1 MREATRLL
9 ERVKAALGPKQASR
23 RARPVDAETFA
34 AALRALPQVA
44 RVPPGDGAALA
55 RALAA
60 VARLEPPATAEGPVA
75 DDEDATDVA
84 RRAARHAAGDAT
96 DSEDELGAAA
106 ARTAR
111 RAHARAVGF
120 AARRCGWAALE
131 LLEEARQAADAARA
145 GGAAKRITGAKLT
158 KGRRPD
164 EVECDGA
171 AGAGFQSGEAVAL
184 APVGDAGAAV
194 EAEVAAARGGR
205 LLLRCGFRDDD
216 GGAAD
221 CAPRRRPRHDD
232 DAHIEERRRDDAR
245 QAARRRLLGAAG
257 ASSTPA
263 RGDAAGLAGRL
274 RRAATGADVVAAL
287 LAARTRWRVEP
298 LGNRVAFERAVEA
311 AWVLAAAAYAPLRGE
326 AARPR
331 YGAAP
336 PRAAPPWWF
345 PAGAV
350 AGAIVGLTRAG
361 TDDDDDAR
369 CAVADGG
376 APLDEDQ
383 RRAVEACVA
392 GPASVALVR
401 GPPGTGK
408 TAVAVRCLASWAAR
422 DAGDR
427 AAALPKVK
435 VANGRLIQVKRDR
448 PAAEPPGPRVLC
460 LSESHV
466 AVDHLLEGLV
476 AARVRAVRVG
486 TPAHWRDDARCPAAA
501 RALGRH
507 SLEVLS
513 LEARRR
519 EKAAGGDDGAQNAAA
534 WEAQQAR
541 LRKAHVLCATCV
553 GSRAAV
559 LRGLRFTHV
568 LVDEAAHATE
578 LAALVGLARGCRRLV
593 LVGDDRQLPA
603 SVASRDAA
611 RDGLGASLFERLA
624 AAGRAPV
631 LTLRTQYRMP
641 GPLRAFP
648 SRRFYGGAL
657 RDAATVVAR
666 PTAPPRGFA
675 WPRADAPVAF
685 LSVAAAER
693 REGTSCANDAEAA
706 AVADVV
712 AGLVTGGSVRAADVG
727 VVTPYAAQARL
738 VRQRLG
744 DGAVEVEVAS
754 VDAFQGR
761 EKEVV
766 VVSTVRAN
774 AGGDVGFLSD
784 WRRGNVALTRARR
797 ALVVVGHAPTL
808 LREPLAWGPWVRW
821 CCAQGCVVGSVA
833 IDVARAPPPGTA
845 GWDWGADVEPLAVTP
860 AARADSDKDSED
872 DDASLASPA
881 SSASRSRSESP
892 ASEGGYEEAA
902 PVPAPAPAPAPAA
915 EPEPE
920 SEAARA
926 ERLRAKH
933 LERMAKHR
941 EAAKRLYGQR

>member
-1 MREATRLL
+1 M
-9 ERVKAALGPKQASR
+9 
-23 RARPVDAETFA
+23 
-34 AALRALPQVA
+34 
-44 RVPPGDGAALA
+44 
-55 RALAA
+55 
-60 VARLEPPATAEGPVA
+60 
-75 DDEDATDVA
+75 
-84 RRAARHAAGDAT
+84 
-96 DSEDELGAAA
+96 
-106 ARTAR
+106 
-111 RAHARAVGF
+111 
-120 AARRCGWAALE
+120 
-131 LLEEARQAADAARA
+131 
-145 GGAAKRITGAKLT
+145 
-158 KGRRPD
+158 
-164 EVECDGA
+164 
-171 AGAGFQSGEAVAL
+171 
-184 APVGDAGAAV
+184 
-194 EAEVAAARGGR
+194 
-205 LLLRCGFRDDD
+205 
-216 GGAAD
+216 
-221 CAPRRRPRHDD
+221 
-232 DAHIEERRRDDAR
+232 
-245 QAARRRLLGAAG
+245 
-257 ASSTPA
+257 
-263 RGDAAGLAGRL
+263 
-274 RRAATGADVVAAL
+274 
-287 LAARTRWRVEP
+287 
-298 LGNRVAFERAVEA
+298 
-311 AWVLAAAAYAPLRGE
+311 
-326 AARPR
+326 
-331 YGAAP
+331 
-336 PRAAPPWWF
+336 
-345 PAGAV
+345 
-350 AGAIVGLTRAG
+350 
-361 TDDDDDAR
+361 
-369 CAVADGG
+369 
-376 APLDEDQ
+376 
-383 RRAVEACVA
+383 A
-392 GPASVALVR
+392 GPASVVLVR

-712 AGLVTGGSVRAADVG
+712 AGLVAGGSVRAC
-727 VVTPYAAQARL
+727 
-738 VRQRLG
+738 
-744 DGAVEVEVAS
+744 VEIN
-754 VDAFQGR
+754 Q
-761 EKEVV
+761 
-766 VVSTVRAN
+766 
-774 AGGDVGFLSD
+774 
-784 WRRGNVALTRARR
+784 
-797 ALVVVGHAPTL
+797 
-808 LREPLAWGPWVRW
+808 
-821 CCAQGCVVGSVA
+821 
-833 IDVARAPPPGTA
+833 
-845 GWDWGADVEPLAVTP
+845 
-860 AARADSDKDSED
+860 
-872 DDASLASPA
+872 
-881 SSASRSRSESP
+881 
-892 ASEGGYEEAA
+892 
-902 PVPAPAPAPAPAA
+902 
-915 EPEPE
+915 
-920 SEAARA
+920 
-926 ERLRAKH
+926 
-933 LERMAKHR
+933 
-941 EAAKRLYGQR
+941 